1 MTQGTVVALRSPG
14 KTAGIP
20 GISRTHKMPGVTWIP
35 GNDPWDEP
43 WDLEDIRD
51 PWETGIQVSQISQ
64 GRNLMDARDPTN
76 FHQSP
81 QKPEES
87 LVYLESTDYVSN

>member
-1 MTQGTVVALRSPG
+1 MALRTPG
-14 KTAGIP
+14 MTAGIRA
-20 GISRTHKMPGVTWIP
+20 ISGTHKMPGVTWIP

-43 WDLEDIRD
+43 WDLEDIKD

-64 GRNLMDARDPTN
+64 GRNLRDARDPTN

-81 QKPEES
+81 KKPEES
-87 LVYLESTDYVSN
+87 LVYLESTYYVSN

>member
-14 KTAGIP
+14 MTAGIP

-35 GNDPWDEP
+35 GNNPWDEP

-51 PWETGIQVSQISQ
+51 PWEIGSLVSQIQ
-64 GRNLMDARDPTN
+64 GRNLRDARDPTT

-81 QKPEES
+81 KKPEES
-87 LVYLESTDYVSN
+87 LVYIESTYYVSN

>member
-14 KTAGIP
+14 MTAGIP

-35 GNDPWDEP
+35 GNNPWDEP

-51 PWETGIQVSQISQ
+51 PWETGILVSQIQ
-64 GRNLMDARDPTN
+64 GRNLRDARDPTN

-81 QKPEES
+81 KKPEES
-87 LVYLESTDYVSN
+87 LVYLESTYYVSN